1 MGDIQT
7 LLADPEFATLSPA
20 GQRALAGR
28 LDPELGS
35 LSDAAFKSFLDKVSH
50 PVTPGMEKLGGVP
63 PGPVAPELPGRL
75 KQYPGWDRVPGASD
89 NMTRLQ
95 MAGQF
100 LATPVTGLL
109 HAPGEVI
116 DWFKRGGHNAGPSGG
131 FLTEEPISM
140 AYGNALAAAAPKIAE
155 IGESG
160 LEVAKRLNSPAGRTA
175 LINVLPKGREINTF
189 RNILFPPPEE
199 APTPTAPKA
208 PDPFRP
214 NQALARRMPFG
225 GPGPEASNPP
235 GANIPRGR
243 YTPPAAAE
251 PAAPKAPDP
260 FKPNPATARKMPFGG
275 PAPDPFSSGKPVGP
289 TGWEAP
295 TEPLYPA
302 PSEPPP
308 TEPFQRF
315 QVKQGVK
322 DRMRGGARGGMT
334 PGERGGHVPARRTS
348 GPRQMPT
355 PPKGAAEGA
364 TESNGVILTP
374 AMQEALVQ
382 AELAKRGLPSKMTP
396 MPKGSPG
403 EAPAPGST
411 VLPPKAN
418 LPPHYGA
425 LRARVGDV
433 GTDNAYAKDL
443 KIANRLKSQG
453 ITPEQWE
460 AMDTATRNAHVKAAD
475 PKFREYKEGPQK
487 GFGRSAEEGFGHIA
501 ETLRGLYR

>member
-1 MGDIQT
+1 
-7 LLADPEFATLSPA
+7 
-20 GQRALAGR
+20 
-28 LDPELGS
+28 
-35 LSDAAFKSFLDKVSH
+35 
-50 PVTPGMEKLGGVP
+50 
-63 PGPVAPELPGRL
+63 
-75 KQYPGWDRVPGASD
+75 
-89 NMTRLQ
+89 
-95 MAGQF
+95 
-100 LATPVTGLL
+100 
-109 HAPGEVI
+109 
-116 DWFKRGGHNAGPSGG
+116 
-131 FLTEEPISM
+131 M
-140 AYGNALAAAAPKIAE
+140 AYGNAIGAVTPEGAPVAAKAIKGGIKGGFKAAATAKATAP
-155 IGESG
+155 ST
-160 LEVAKRLNSPAGRTA
+160 AGA
-175 LINVLPKGREINTF
+175 LIGGLINGPSGAAYGASIGAAPAILEGIYTGA
-189 RNILFPPPEE
+189 RAELFPPPPE
-199 APTPTAPKA
+199 AVPST
-208 PDPFRP
+208 PFRP
-214 NQALARRMPFG
+214 NPAVARRMPFG
-225 GPGPEASNPP
+225 GPGPDAFNPP

-243 YTPPAAAE
+243 YTPPE
-251 PAAPKAPDP
+251 PTAPKAPDP

-308 TEPFQRF
+308 AEPFQRF

-348 GPRQMPT
+348 GPRQLPP
-355 PPKGAAEGA
+355 PPKAAVEGA
-364 TESNGVILTP
+364 TEADGVILTP
-374 AMQEALVQ
+374 AMKEALVQ

-403 EAPAPGST
+403 EAPPPGST
-411 VLPPKAN
+411 VLPPKTN
-418 LPPHYGA
+418 LPPHYGG

-433 GTDNAYAKDL
+433 GTDTAYAKDL
-443 KIANRLKSQG
+443 KVATRLKSQG

-487 GFGRSAEEGFGHIA
+487 GFGRSAEEGFGHIT